1 MRRSPAARSPNWPPG
16 RSEASSGRS
25 LSWWRAP
32 RPGAAEG
39 PASRAG
45 RTASRRR
52 WRRWP
57 PGRPRGCRARRRSPP
72 WPPNLACPDARST
85 TPWWRA
91 AGPDNH
97 AGTARAHRYAGRM
110 SATARHILAAPAWPY
125 ANGPRHIGHVS
136 GFALPCDMFSR
147 YQRMAGN
154 RVLMVSGTDEHG
166 TPIQVQADTEGVTAR
181 ELADRYNRV
190 IVNDLTSLGMTYD
203 LFTRTTTLNHYAVTQ
218 EIFVRLLENGY
229 IFSKTTLGA
238 ISPSTGRTL
247 PDRYIEGTCPICGY
261 PSARGDQ
268 CDNCG
273 NQLDPA
279 DLINPRSKIDGS
291 KPIFKETEHF
301 YLDLPAFTE
310 PLTRWIAEQSHW
322 RPNVRNFSLNY
333 IANLKPRA
341 ITRDIDWGVPI
352 PLPGWEDRSDKRMYV
367 WFDAVIGYF
376 SAAVEW
382 AHMIGRPEAWRDW
395 WQDPKS
401 RHFYFMG
408 KDNIVFH
415 TTIWPAILLGYG
427 NGGKVAG
434 GRGEPLQLPYNV
446 VSSEFLTM
454 EGRRFSTSRGVV
466 IHVNDFLSRYDADAL
481 RFYLMLAGPE
491 TQDTDFTW
499 ADFVRRNND
508 ELVATWGN
516 LAHRTLVN
524 AHRRFG
530 QVPKPGRL
538 TPDDE
543 VLTET
548 VESGFIKVGED
559 LEAARFRAALQELLH
574 LAALV
579 TQYLTE
585 NEPWKLIA
593 TDRERA
599 GTVLYVALRSVD
611 ALKVMRA
618 PFLPFSSQKLHEY
631 PGYAGMIAGAPE
643 RRTARESAGSTHHVP

>member
-1 MRRSPAARSPNWPPG
+1 MPERIFVAV
-16 RSEASSGRS
+16 
-25 LSWWRAP
+25 
-32 RPGAAEG
+32 
-39 PASRAG
+39 
-45 RTASRRR
+45 
-52 WRRWP
+52 
-57 PGRPRGCRARRRSPP
+57 
-72 WPPNLACPDARST
+72 
-85 TPWWRA
+85 
-91 AGPDNH
+91 
-97 AGTARAHRYAGRM
+97 
-110 SATARHILAAPAWPY
+110 AWPY
-125 ANGPRHIGHVS
+125 TNGPRHLGHVA
-136 GFALPCDMFSR
+136 GFGVPSDVFAR
-147 YQRMAGN
+147 YHRLVGN
-154 RVLMVSGTDEHG
+154 DVLMVSGTDEHG
-166 TPIQVQADTEGVTAR
+166 TPNLIQADAEGLTPKQAVDKYSR
-181 ELADRYNRV
+181 IISE
-190 IVNDLTSLGMTYD
+190 DLRSLGLSYD
-203 LFTRTTTLNHYAVTQ
+203 LFTRTTTQNHRVVVQDVFKTLYDK
-218 EIFVRLLENGY
+218 GY
-229 IFSKTTLGA
+229 LIKKTAMGA
-238 ISPSTGRTL
+238 FQAATGRTL
-247 PDRYIEGTCPICGY
+247 PDRYIEGTCPICGF

-273 NQLDPA
+273 NQLDPEQ
-279 DLINPRSKIDGS
+279 LIDPRSKIDGS

-352 PLPGWEDRSDKRMYV
+352 PLAGWEDRPDKRMYV

-427 NGGKVAG
+427 NGGTVAG

-543 VLTET
+543 VLIET
-548 VESGFIKVGED
+548 VESGFVKVGED

-579 TQYLTE
+579 NQYLTE

-593 TDRERA
+593 TDKERA

-611 ALKVMRA
+611 ALKVMLA

-631 PGYAGMIAGAPE
+631 LGYDGTLAGAPE
-643 RRTARESAGSTHHVP
+643 RRTVRESDGSTHDVLTGDYTKSTGSWAPPGLPVGQKLRLPEPLFKKLDPEVVVAEELRRMEERGGA